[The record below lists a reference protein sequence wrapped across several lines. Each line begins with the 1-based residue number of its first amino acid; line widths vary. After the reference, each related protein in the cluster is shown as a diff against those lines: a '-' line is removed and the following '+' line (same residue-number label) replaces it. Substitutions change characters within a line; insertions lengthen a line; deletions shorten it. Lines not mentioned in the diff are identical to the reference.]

1 VVKLKGMDDK
11 RHRSSQ
17 PMVPPHDS
25 RLSPHA
31 PHARG
36 RGGCLPSVRLLI
48 LLAAIGGAASLV
60 ADEPTAERSPHDEL
74 HRKYAEARL
83 ELAELDLEKADLLDA
98 QGSGR
103 TVSEHDRRRLRTR
116 VAVLRELVAAN
127 HDPSNG
133 VGIQGQRVRARA
145 GLQLAKDDLEEA
157 KAIHDRDPSDFTAL
171 AVRRYQSKA
180 DIAGLRLALLDDPA
194 NVPSLID
201 QMQMQI
207 DLLTDQVIDLM
218 DQADNDR
225 IMDRLRQ

>member
-1 VVKLKGMDDK
+1 
-11 RHRSSQ
+11 
-17 PMVPPHDS
+17 
-25 RLSPHA
+25 
-31 PHARG
+31 
-36 RGGCLPSVRLLI
+36 
-48 LLAAIGGAASLV
+48 
-60 ADEPTAERSPHDEL
+60 
-74 HRKYAEARL
+74 
-83 ELAELDLEKADLLDA
+83 
-98 QGSGR
+98 
-103 TVSEHDRRRLRTR
+103 
-116 VAVLRELVAAN
+116 VLRELVAAN

-133 VGIQGQRVRARA
+133 VGIQGQRVRAKA